1 MPTAFEI
8 DVPRRL
14 VICRC
19 WGVLTSDELVSHYR
33 ALRSDPAFDPGFS
46 QIADLREVT
55 AFDVDTRVLSS
66 RTLVT
71 TFAPTARRALV
82 APTDVGYAL
91 SFVYG
96 RYAQSAEKNVQVFR
110 VMRDAEQWL
119 GLRMRADAP
128 GRAKDSAAPPEIT
141 P

>member
-1 MPTAFEI
+1 MPTSFDI

-14 VICRC
+14 VICQC

-33 ALRSDPAFDPGFS
+33 ALRSDPAFEPTFS
-46 QIADLREVT
+46 QLADLREVT
-55 AFDVDTRVLSS
+55 AFDVDTRVLSAQA
-66 RTLVT
+66 LVT

-96 RYAQSAEKNVQVFR
+96 RYAQSAEKHLQVFR
-110 VMRDAEQWL
+110 VMRDAEEWL
-119 GLRMRADAP
+119 GLRARGNDL
-128 GRAKDSAAPPEIT
+128 GRAKDSATAPDSNP
-141 P
+141 